1 MVIMSNSEQPQEPG
15 KALYQ
20 RDKTAQEPKVS
31 VDTETKP
38 KPKPKLRKAFVPKK
52 LVKITDKPQEY
63 RTRHIRVSTL
73 ESANIFRQALI
84 DFQKELASEPID
96 DPDKLFHDQTKVE
109 NYFIR
114 IAKKYSTCSTK
125 VLGGDLDWVYK
136 GMNIQPAATFGG
148 LEMKK
153 EGIVTSELIDAITQS
168 EKYVIPEPIKT
179 KLGYHIILSCETRDR
194 VEKEKP
200 KMPLQ
205 PKSAPAGTNIPT

>member
-1 MVIMSNSEQPQEPG
+1 MSNSEQPQEPE

-31 VDTETKP
+31 VDAETKP

-96 DPDKLFHDQTKVE
+96 DPDKPFHDQTKVE

-153 EGIVTSELIDAITQS
+153 EGIVTSELIDVITQS

>member
-1 MVIMSNSEQPQEPG
+1 MSNSEQPREADQT
-15 KALYQ
+15 LYQ
-20 RDKTAQEPKVS
+20 RDKTAKEPKVS

-73 ESANIFRQALI
+73 ESANIFRQALV

-96 DPDKLFHDQTKVE
+96 DPDKPFHDQTKVE

>member
-1 MVIMSNSEQPQEPG
+1 MSNSEQPQEPE

-84 DFQKELASEPID
+84 DFQKELASELID
-96 DPDKLFHDQTKVE
+96 DPDKPFHDQTKVE

-179 KLGYHIILSCETRDR
+179 KLGYHIILSCENRDR
-194 VEKEKP
+194 VEKEKIMIQP
-200 KMPLQ
+200 K
-205 PKSAPAGTNIPT
+205 PKSAPAGTTIPT

>member
-1 MVIMSNSEQPQEPG
+1 MSNSEQPQEPE

-20 RDKTAQEPKVS
+20 RDKTAKEPEVES
-31 VDTETKP
+31 DPELKP

-52 LVKITDKPQEY
+52 LIKKTDKPQEY

-73 ESANIFRQALI
+73 ESANIFRQALV

-96 DPDKLFHDQTKVE
+96 DPDKPFHDQAKVE

-153 EGIVTSELIDAITQS
+153 EDIVTSELIDVITQS

>member
-1 MVIMSNSEQPQEPG
+1 MSNSEQPQEPE
-15 KALYQ
+15 KALYH

-73 ESANIFRQALI
+73 ESANIFRQALV

-200 KMPLQ
+200 KMTLK

>member
-1 MVIMSNSEQPQEPG
+1 MSNSEQPQEPE

-96 DPDKLFHDQTKVE
+96 DPDKPFHDQTKVE

>member
-1 MVIMSNSEQPQEPG
+1 MSNSEQPQEPE

>member
-1 MVIMSNSEQPQEPG
+1 MSNSEQPQEPE

-96 DPDKLFHDQTKVE
+96 DPDKPFHDQAKVE

-136 GMNIQPAATFGG
+136 GMNIQSAATFGG
-148 LEMKK
+148 LEMKQ
-153 EGIVTSELIDAITQS
+153 EGIVTSELIDAITRS

-179 KLGYHIILSCETRDR
+179 KLGYHIILSCENRDR
-194 VEKEKP
+194 VEKEKIMTQL
-200 KMPLQ
+200 K